1 MIPDSPTIILGLVP
15 LQAAWTW
22 ALSPSGPEWAQV
34 VMGFQQEYHMEA
46 VMCQAGQTLPKQS
59 QHNPNSCLEQQHTCS
74 QSYCHPIGAGEP
86 EKKTEL
92 AMFLHCGRKSWDCH
106 PNISSKI
113 ETTWDCSFFNN
124 PNFSGIGIVIPVL

>member
-1 MIPDSPTIILGLVP
+1 MYPEPMIPDNPTIILGLVP

-22 ALSPSGPEWAQV
+22 AMSPSGPEWAQV

-59 QHNPNSCLEQQHTCS
+59 QHNPNSCLEKQHACS

-86 EKKTEL
+86 QKKKLNWILSCIVDGKVGIAIPTFL
-92 AMFLHCGRKSWDCH
+92 AKL
-106 PNISSKI
+106 
-113 ETTWDCSFFNN
+113 
-124 PNFSGIGIVIPVL
+124 